1 MKVLITSCGIGMGH
15 ASRDM
20 ALADKLRER
29 GFEVMF
35 ASYGSGHEMI
45 LESGNYDS
53 LKLPDIKFYG
63 NERGLDIK
71 YTAKRSI
78 SVPFVFL
85 KSMYHESKII
95 KKFKPNIV
103 IADSHYS
110 VPITCKIL
118 GIPCIM
124 ITNELT
130 LNFSPFYPNDKTVEY
145 LENVLE
151 RFIRDVFKLCKVVI
165 IPDFEGSIKIPSKLE
180 NMVTYTGPFLKK
192 NPAELESKEELR
204 KKFGFSSVEKIVLV
218 TVGGSEFGRKLLDI
232 IMEASERMDHDKM
245 IVVTGPCIGSD
256 FISDSDK
263 VIKKKYL
270 DNMMEWMK
278 LSDVIISHAG
288 HNTTMEIAS
297 LGIPNILIPIDNHPE
312 QLRNASNMD
321 KYGISIVRDIKKLD
335 PDKLAVDI
343 NALLHDDDLRTISK
357 IGEKQFSIYKGCEDA
372 VEIILKYAT

>member
-1 MKVLITSCGIGMGH
+1 MKVLITSCGIGVGH

-45 LESGNYDS
+45 LESGDYDS

-63 NERGLDIK
+63 NEGGLDIK
-71 YTAKRSI
+71 YTTRKSI

-95 KKFKPNIV
+95 KRFKPNIV

-130 LNFSPFYPNDKTVEY
+130 INFSLFHPNDKTVEY
-145 LENVLE
+145 IENVLE
-151 RFIRDVFKLCKVVI
+151 RFIKNVFKLCKVVI
-165 IPDFEGSIKIPSKLE
+165 IPDFEGSTKIPSKLE
-180 NMVTYTGPFLKK
+180 NMVIFTGPFLKK
-192 NPAELESKEELR
+192 NPTELGSKEELR

-218 TVGGSEFGRKLLDI
+218 TVGGSEFGRKLLEI

-263 VIKKKYL
+263 VIKKNFL
-270 DNMMEWMK
+270 SNMMEWMK
-278 LSDVIISHAG
+278 LSDVIISLAG

-297 LGIPNILIPIDNHPE
+297 LGIPNILIPINNHPE

-335 PDKLAVDI
+335 PNELAVDI
-343 NALLHDDDLRTISK
+343 NALLHDDDLRAISK